1 MRPLRPDANFQPCRS
16 LEPPIHYTGA
26 ECWTVV
32 CATVADGLWLAA
44 AIGGLALGFALFRQ
58 SVQRNLREL
67 DGLRAK
73 TNELYRIRD
82 SATARAFYRGPQYAY
97 NEHLRDPA
105 LDGSPAWG
113 LPDAM
118 PTTRVAFPSLD

>member
-1 MRPLRPDANFQPCRS
+1 VRPIAPEPSAGLCNHQSFEGKRDAGR
-16 LEPPIHYTGA
+16 
-26 ECWTVV
+26 WV

-44 AIGGLALGFALFRQ
+44 AIGGLALGFAVFRR

-67 DGLRAK
+67 DGMRAH

-82 SATARAFYRGPQYAY
+82 SKSAQAYYRGPEYAY
-97 NEHLRDPA
+97 NERLRDPA

-118 PTTRVAFPSLD
+118 PTTRVSFPSLD